1 MHFKEVNILGTDVS
15 QGTKIF
21 KEYLVKT
28 EGPKTPSRYKGSLTI
43 VNVELQ

>member
-28 EGPKTPSRYKGSLTI
+28 EDPITPSRYKGSLTI